1 MVDADL
7 CLGFW
12 EGFFQASVR
21 GACASGPFQGK
32 DPQACSCLGD
42 LFQDERKASVCA
54 SFSETSAAQAFKEL
68 SIHLGVELENIPACL
83 SELVVELTHSSH
95 GIAAC
100 DLSCIG
106 AIANLYIPEMFPIL
120 NGTVFQEQ
128 NFVTSIVEAAKW
140 RNANLSPD
148 GISDEA
154 ECRAEMNGWAQSPC
168 VDGAWMAYMCVC
180 SNGIDPAPQ
189 PVGYIRRCVC
199 VPDPTGW
206 WNALKLLFTA
216 YVLFIFGSACYMYV
230 HRIGCVGRQR
240 SRMSLW

>member
-54 SFSETSAAQAFKEL
+54 SFSETSAAQAFEEF
-68 SIHLGVELENIPACL
+68 SIHFGVESENIPACL
-83 SELVVELTHSSH
+83 SALVGDLTHSTN

-100 DLSCIG
+100 DLSCVG
-106 AIANLYIPEMFPIL
+106 AIANLYIPGMSPML
-120 NGTVFQEQ
+120 NRTMRQGQ

-140 RNANLSPD
+140 RNTNISP
-148 GISDEA
+148 GSIGEEA
-154 ECRAEMNGWAQSPC
+154 ECRAEMNGWAQSSC
-168 VDGAWMAYMCVC
+168 VDGIWMAYTCVC
-180 SNGIDPAPQ
+180 TNGLNPAPL
-189 PVGYIRRCVC
+189 PAGYIRRCAC
-199 VPDPTGW
+199 IPDPSGW
-206 WNALKLLFTA
+206 WNVLKVSCTA
-216 YVLFIFGSACYMYV
+216 YVAFIFGSACYMYY
-230 HRIGCVGRQR
+230 HRTGCVGRQR
-240 SRMSLW
+240 SGMVHG